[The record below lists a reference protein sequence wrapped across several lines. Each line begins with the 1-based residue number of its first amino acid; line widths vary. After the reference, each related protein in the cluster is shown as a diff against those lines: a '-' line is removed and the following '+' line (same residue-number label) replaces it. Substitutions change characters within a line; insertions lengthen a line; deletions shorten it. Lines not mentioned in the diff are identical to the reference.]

1 MAVAVSRRQFL
12 RLSVIAAAPA
22 GLRQTPTPA
31 ADPTVVV
38 GAGLSGLRA
47 ADVLRR
53 AGRSVVVLEAR
64 ERPGGRVFT
73 LRSVFDDGLHA
84 EAGAIRISGAHRS
97 VLQLARQFN
106 LMIVPFE
113 SSVGASVVSVGGVA
127 ERSSA
132 APGNRWA
139 AELKQDER
147 GLTPLQ
153 LLERYV
159 GPIASDLTAPAATR
173 ASYAKW
179 TDYDRLSWPD
189 WLRSRGASAGAVKL
203 MTLGAEADDVSALY
217 VLRQFALSRTSTQLF
232 KIQGGMDLLPRAM
245 ASALGS
251 IVRYNSP
258 VVRVSRTAA
267 RLRVDYEAGAQTR
280 SVNASRVIFA
290 VPLTTLRQIEMQP
303 RLSAPKERAINDA
316 AYASGI
322 RILLQC
328 RSRFWAAAG
337 LNGSARTD
345 RGTELWDCT
354 YDQRSSTRGIL
365 GATAGNAIGR
375 DMSAKSNEE
384 AVTLGVSAAADAFP
398 EVRREFE
405 KGVVH
410 QWGRER
416 WSRGSLVAFRPGQMS
431 AMMPAIV
438 EPEDRVHF
446 AGEHTSSW
454 MGWME
459 GALESGERAARE
471 VLGEH

>member
-147 GLTPLQ
+147 GLT
-153 LLERYV
+153 
-159 GPIASDLTAPAATR
+159 
-173 ASYAKW
+173 
-179 TDYDRLSWPD
+179 
-189 WLRSRGASAGAVKL
+189 
-203 MTLGAEADDVSALY
+203 
-217 VLRQFALSRTSTQLF
+217 
-232 KIQGGMDLLPRAM
+232 
-245 ASALGS
+245 
-251 IVRYNSP
+251 
-258 VVRVSRTAA
+258 
-267 RLRVDYEAGAQTR
+267 
-280 SVNASRVIFA
+280 
-290 VPLTTLRQIEMQP
+290 
-303 RLSAPKERAINDA
+303 
-316 AYASGI
+316 
-322 RILLQC
+322 
-328 RSRFWAAAG
+328 
-337 LNGSARTD
+337 
-345 RGTELWDCT
+345 
-354 YDQRSSTRGIL
+354 
-365 GATAGNAIGR
+365 
-375 DMSAKSNEE
+375 
-384 AVTLGVSAAADAFP
+384 
-398 EVRREFE
+398 
-405 KGVVH
+405 
-410 QWGRER
+410 
-416 WSRGSLVAFRPGQMS
+416 
-431 AMMPAIV
+431 
-438 EPEDRVHF
+438 
-446 AGEHTSSW
+446 
-454 MGWME
+454 
-459 GALESGERAARE
+459 
-471 VLGEH
+471 